1 MKHLRM
7 QASTPARTVL
17 ARVVLA
23 TIALVASGLCTSAT
37 AAEEP
42 SGKQLFTTRCGMCH
56 QTNGMGVSI
65 LSRRP
70 GDTSKGLLE
79 QRDNLSA
86 EFVYTVARV
95 GTGNMPRIS
104 RAEVSDEEM
113 RLIALYLSRGNP

>member
-1 MKHLRM
+1 MNTHRM
-7 QASTPARTVL
+7 LILPLALAVL
-17 ARVVLA
+17 AVGVF
-23 TIALVASGLCTSAT
+23 TT
-37 AAEEP
+37 ARSSEEED
-42 SGKQLFTTRCGMCH
+42 GKALFTQRCGMCH

-79 QRDNLSA
+79 QRTDLSA
-86 EFVYTVARV
+86 EFVFTVARY

-104 RAEVSDEEM
+104 RGEVSDEEL

>member
-1 MKHLRM
+1 MKNPRM
-7 QASTPARTVL
+7 HIIRTSAAV
-17 ARVVLA
+17 
-23 TIALVASGLCTSAT
+23 LVALALSAQAT
-37 AAEEP
+37 AAEEL
-42 SGKQLFTTRCGMCH
+42 SGKALFTTRCGMCH

-86 EFVYTVARV
+86 EFVYTVARS

-104 RAEVSDEEM
+104 RGEVSDEEL

>member
-1 MKHLRM
+1 MKAHRKYLR
-7 QASTPARTVL
+7 L
-17 ARVVLA
+17 AGAAVF
-23 TIALVASGLCTSAT
+23 ALTLSAG
-37 AAEEP
+37 AAAADADP
-42 SGKQLFTTRCGMCH
+42 GKALFGSRCGMCH

-70 GDTSKGLLE
+70 ADSSKGLLE
-79 QRDNLSA
+79 ARPDLSA

-113 RLIALYLSRGNP
+113 RQIALYLSRGNP

>member
-1 MKHLRM
+1 
-7 QASTPARTVL
+7 
-17 ARVVLA
+17 
-23 TIALVASGLCTSAT
+23 
-37 AAEEP
+37 
-42 SGKQLFTTRCGMCH
+42 MCH

-70 GDTSKGLLE
+70 ADSQQGPARS
-79 QRDNLSA
+79 SA
-86 EFVYTVARV
+86 TICRRSSCYTVARV

>member
-1 MKHLRM
+1 MK
-7 QASTPARTVL
+7 TPASPAIL
-17 ARVVLA
+17 AAAALLA
-23 TIALVASGLCTSAT
+23 LALPAVAPAADAT
-37 AAEEP
+37 P
-42 SGKQLFTTRCGMCH
+42 GKSLFTTRCGMCH

-70 GDTSKGLLE
+70 ADTSKGLLE

>member
-1 MKHLRM
+1 MKN
-7 QASTPARTVL
+7 PYRTFL
-17 ARVVLA
+17 AA
-23 TIALVASGLCTSAT
+23 AAIALTASAGAN
-37 AAEEP
+37 AADAP
-42 SGKQLFTTRCGMCH
+42 SDKTLFTTRCGMCH

-70 GDTSKGLLE
+70 ADASKGLLE
-79 QRDNLSA
+79 ARTDLSA

>member
-1 MKHLRM
+1 MKHQPKRLLAAAGFALAILA
-7 QASTPARTVL
+7 AS
-17 ARVVLA
+17 
-23 TIALVASGLCTSAT
+23 ASASA
-37 AAEEP
+37 ADAP
-42 SGKQLFTTRCGMCH
+42 SDKTLFTTRCGMCH

-70 GDTSKGLLE
+70 ADASKGLLE
-79 QRDNLSA
+79 ARTDLSA

>member
-1 MKHLRM
+1 MKKSAL
-7 QASTPARTVL
+7 QAVRIAAATLALAAPGL
-17 ARVVLA
+17 AR
-23 TIALVASGLCTSAT
+23 

-42 SGKQLFTTRCGMCH
+42 SGKQLFTHRCGMCH

-70 GDTSKGLLE
+70 GDPSKGLLE

-86 EFVYTVARV
+86 EFVYTIARV

-104 RAEVSDEEM
+104 RAEVSDEEL

>member
-1 MKHLRM
+1 M
-7 QASTPARTVL
+7 QASMIAAVWLL
-17 ARVVLA
+17 AA
-23 TIALVASGLCTSAT
+23 GLSAT
-37 AAEEP
+37 ASAADDP
-42 SGKQLFTTRCGMCH
+42 SGKALYSARCGMCH

-70 GDTSKGLLE
+70 GDASKGLLE

-86 EFVYTVARV
+86 EFVYTVARS

-104 RAEVSDEEM
+104 RGEVSDEQL

>member
-1 MKHLRM
+1 MKNPRM
-7 QASTPARTVL
+7 QAFRIATAAL
-17 ARVVLA
+17 AAITLSA
-23 TIALVASGLCTSAT
+23 AAT

-42 SGKQLFTTRCGMCH
+42 SGKVLFTTRCGMCH

-70 GDTSKGLLE
+70 GDASKGLLE
-79 QRDNLSA
+79 ARPDLSA
-86 EFVYTVARV
+86 EFVYTVARS

-104 RAEVSDEEM
+104 RGEVSNEEL

>member
-1 MKHLRM
+1 MKNPCM
-7 QASTPARTVL
+7 KSFKSATAGL
-17 ARVVLA
+17 ALF
-23 TIALVASGLCTSAT
+23 ALSGMAT

-42 SGKQLFTTRCGMCH
+42 SGKVLFTTRCGMCH

-70 GDTSKGLLE
+70 GDASKGLLE
-79 QRDNLSA
+79 ARPDLSA
-86 EFVYTVARV
+86 EFVYTVARS

-104 RAEVSDEEM
+104 RGEVSYEEL

>member
-1 MKHLRM
+1 MHSLFVAGLLAVAAATSS
-7 QASTPARTVL
+7 QVAR
-17 ARVVLA
+17 
-23 TIALVASGLCTSAT
+23 
-37 AAEEP
+37 AAEAPE
-42 SGKQLFTTRCGMCH
+42 GKSLFTHRCGMCH

-70 GDTSKGLLE
+70 GDASKGLLE

-86 EFVYTVARV
+86 EFVYTIARV

-104 RAEVSDEEM
+104 RAEVSDEEL

>member
-1 MKHLRM
+1 MKNQPRRILAAAACALAALA
-7 QASTPARTVL
+7 ASASAR
-17 ARVVLA
+17 
-23 TIALVASGLCTSAT
+23 
-37 AAEEP
+37 AAEAP
-42 SGKQLFTTRCGMCH
+42 SDKTLFTTRCGMCH

-70 GDTSKGLLE
+70 ADASKGLLE
-79 QRDNLSA
+79 ARTDLSA

>member
-1 MKHLRM
+1 MKNPRT
-7 QASTPARTVL
+7 QAFSL
-17 ARVVLA
+17 AAAAVAALCVAPMA
-23 TIALVASGLCTSAT
+23 TS
-37 AAEEP
+37 AEEP
-42 SGKQLFTTRCGMCH
+42 SGKMLFTTRCGMCH

-86 EFVYTVARV
+86 EFVYTVARH

-104 RAEVSDEEM
+104 RGEVSDEEL
-113 RLIALYLSRGNP
+113 RLISLYLSRGNP